1 MKDLRPNLRLALNFK
16 FRTVSSFLV
25 AKVSVVALFLLLHLL
40 LVDILGHSLQ
50 LWLPLLLLLAFFLPF
65 IATKI
70 SFVATKIFF
79 VAAKIFFV
87 ATEIDF
93 VAPKMFP
100 LMLLLFCYSCF
111 NL

>member
-16 FRTVSSFLV
+16 FRIVSSFLV
-25 AKVSVVALFLLLHLL
+25 AKVSVVALPLLLFLHLHLL

-79 VAAKIFFV
+79 VAAKIF
-87 ATEIDF
+87 
-93 VAPKMFP
+93 
-100 LMLLLFCYSCF
+100 
-111 NL
+111 